1 MKNLNFKEILKEDI
15 LKSLNKLNL
24 EKTKEEIII
33 EIPKTPINGNYST
46 NIALALASELKKSPR
61 EIANT
66 IKMNFSSN
74 IISKVE
80 VAGPGF
86 INFFINKEC
95 LYDVLNE
102 ILDKK
107 KNYGKSN
114 IGQNKKINIEYV
126 SVNPT
131 GIMHVGHGRGAAYG
145 DNLSRILSFTGYDV
159 TREYFIND
167 AGNQMNNL
175 GISIKERYKE
185 LLGFPFDLPEDG
197 YHGKEIITIA
207 EEIKNKYHDQKLD
220 SQVEFFKQYGLEYLL
235 KQIKI
240 DLDKYRVNFDVWTSE
255 QTLYDEGLIENIRV
269 KLRKSGDCYIKED
282 ALWLNTAKY
291 GDEKDR
297 VLVKSDGNYTYLV
310 PDIAYHSNKFE
321 RNFDECIDVFGAD
334 HHGYVSRLKIALEI
348 LGYDT
353 NKLDVK
359 ILQMVRII
367 KDGKE
372 LKLSKRTGQ
381 TITLNDLIDEAGINA
396 TRYFFASK
404 SIDTQMDFNL
414 DLAIKQTNENPVYYI
429 EYANA
434 RITKILNKYHK
445 YDLVGKK
452 NYMYLD
458 EELTYNILN
467 KLYEFKDVVENASKK
482 RIPHLITNYVYELA
496 GSFHNYYSNIQ
507 IITENE
513 EETLEHLLLINAIK
527 IVINNSLN
535 LLGIIPREEM

>member
-1 MKNLNFKEILKEDI
+1 MNFKEILKEDI

-46 NIALALASELKKSPR
+46 NIALALASELKKSSR
-61 EIANT
+61 EIANA

-255 QTLYDEGLIENIRV
+255 QTLYDEGLIENIMV

-353 NKLDVK
+353 NKLDIK

-467 KLYEFKDVVENASKK
+467 KLYEFKDALVNASKK
-482 RIPHLITNYVYELA
+482 RMPHLITNYVYELA

-513 EETLEHLLLINAIK
+513 EETLEHLLLITAIK

>member
-1 MKNLNFKEILKEDI
+1 MNFKEILKEDI

-114 IGQNKKINIEYV
+114 IGQNKKINVEYV

-255 QTLYDEGLIENIRV
+255 QTLYDEGLIENIMV

-445 YDLVGKK
+445 YDLVGKE

>member
-1 MKNLNFKEILKEDI
+1 MNFKEILKEDI

-46 NIALALASELKKSPR
+46 NIALVLASELKKSPR
-61 EIANT
+61 EIANA

-86 INFFINKEC
+86 INFFIKKEC

-255 QTLYDEGLIENIRV
+255 QTLYDKGLIENIMV

-367 KDGKE
+367 KDGRE

>member
-1 MKNLNFKEILKEDI
+1 MNFKEILKEDI

-114 IGQNKKINIEYV
+114 IGQNKKINVEYV

-255 QTLYDEGLIENIRV
+255 QTLYDEGLIENIMV

>member
-1 MKNLNFKEILKEDI
+1 MNFKEILKEDI

-61 EIANT
+61 EIANA

-255 QTLYDEGLIENIRV
+255 QTLYDEGLIENIMV

-353 NKLDVK
+353 NKLDIK

-434 RITKILNKYHK
+434 RITKILNKYHR

>member
-1 MKNLNFKEILKEDI
+1 MNFKEILKEDI

-61 EIANT
+61 EIANA

-255 QTLYDEGLIENIRV
+255 QTLYDEGLIENIMV

-353 NKLDVK
+353 NKLDIK

-445 YDLVGKK
+445 SDLVGKK

>member
-1 MKNLNFKEILKEDI
+1 MNFKEILKEDI

-255 QTLYDEGLIENIRV
+255 QTLYDEGLIENIMV

-353 NKLDVK
+353 NKLDIK

>member
-1 MKNLNFKEILKEDI
+1 MNFKEILKEDI

-46 NIALALASELKKSPR
+46 NIALALASELKKSSR
-61 EIANT
+61 EIANA

-255 QTLYDEGLIENIRV
+255 QTLYDEGLIENIMV

-353 NKLDVK
+353 NKLDIK

>member
-1 MKNLNFKEILKEDI
+1 MNFKEILKEDI

-255 QTLYDEGLIENIRV
+255 QTLYDEGLIENIMV

-353 NKLDVK
+353 NKLDIK

-434 RITKILNKYHK
+434 RITKILNKYHR

>member
-1 MKNLNFKEILKEDI
+1 MNFKEILKEDI

-255 QTLYDEGLIENIRV
+255 QTLYDEGLIENIMV

-434 RITKILNKYHK
+434 RITKILNKYHR

>member
-1 MKNLNFKEILKEDI
+1 MNFKEILKEDI

-61 EIANT
+61 EIANA

-255 QTLYDEGLIENIRV
+255 QTLYDEGLIENIMV
-269 KLRKSGDCYIKED
+269 KLRKSGNCYIKED

-321 RNFDECIDVFGAD
+321 RNFDKCIDVFGAD

-353 NKLDVK
+353 NKLDIK

-445 YDLVGKK
+445 SDLVGKK

>member
-1 MKNLNFKEILKEDI
+1 MNFKEILKEDI

-24 EKTKEEIII
+24 EKSKEEIII

-46 NIALALASELKKSPR
+46 NIALALANELKKSPR
-61 EIANT
+61 EIANA

-86 INFFINKEC
+86 INFFIKKEC

-255 QTLYDEGLIENIRV
+255 QTLYDEGLIENIMV

-334 HHGYVSRLKIALEI
+334 HHGYVPRLKIALEI

-414 DLAIKQTNENPVYYI
+414 DLAIKQTNENPIYYI

-445 YDLVGKK
+445 SDLVGKK

-467 KLYEFKDVVENASKK
+467 KLYEFKDALVNASKK
-482 RIPHLITNYVYELA
+482 RMPHLITNYVYELA

-513 EETLEHLLLINAIK
+513 EETLEHLLLITAIK

>member
-1 MKNLNFKEILKEDI
+1 MNFKEILKEDI

-61 EIANT
+61 EIANA

-86 INFFINKEC
+86 INFFIKKEC

-255 QTLYDEGLIENIRV
+255 QTLYDEGLIENIMV

-353 NKLDVK
+353 NKLDIK

-434 RITKILNKYHK
+434 RITKILNKDNK

-467 KLYEFKDVVENASKK
+467 KLYEFKDVVENVSKK

>member
-1 MKNLNFKEILKEDI
+1 MNFKEILKEDI

-61 EIANT
+61 EIANA

-86 INFFINKEC
+86 INFFIKKEC

-255 QTLYDEGLIENIRV
+255 QTLYDEGLIENIMV

-353 NKLDVK
+353 NKLDIK

-434 RITKILNKYHK
+434 RITKILNK
-445 YDLVGKK
+445 
-452 NYMYLD
+452 
-458 EELTYNILN
+458 
-467 KLYEFKDVVENASKK
+467 
-482 RIPHLITNYVYELA
+482 
-496 GSFHNYYSNIQ
+496 
-507 IITENE
+507 
-513 EETLEHLLLINAIK
+513 
-527 IVINNSLN
+527 
-535 LLGIIPREEM
+535 

>member
-1 MKNLNFKEILKEDI
+1 MNFKEILKEDI

-24 EKTKEEIII
+24 EKNKEEIII

-61 EIANT
+61 EIANA

-255 QTLYDEGLIENIRV
+255 QTLYDEGLIENIMV

>member
-1 MKNLNFKEILKEDI
+1 MNFKEILKEDI

-61 EIANT
+61 EIANA

-255 QTLYDEGLIENIRV
+255 QTLYDEGLIENIMV
-269 KLRKSGDCYIKED
+269 KLRKSGNCYIKED

-353 NKLDVK
+353 NKLDIK

-434 RITKILNKYHK
+434 RITKILNKYHR

>member
-1 MKNLNFKEILKEDI
+1 MNFKEILKEDI

-61 EIANT
+61 EIANA

-220 SQVEFFKQYGLEYLL
+220 SQVEYFKQYGLEYLL

-255 QTLYDEGLIENIRV
+255 QTLYDEGLIENIMI

-282 ALWLNTAKY
+282 ALWLNTTKY

-321 RNFDECIDVFGAD
+321 RKFDECIDVFGAD

-353 NKLDVK
+353 SKLDVK

-414 DLAIKQTNENPVYYI
+414 DLAIKQTNENPIYYI

-445 YDLVGKK
+445 SDLVGKK

-467 KLYEFKDVVENASKK
+467 KLYEFKDALVNASKK
-482 RIPHLITNYVYELA
+482 RMPHLITNYVYELA

>member
-1 MKNLNFKEILKEDI
+1 MNFKEILKEDI

-61 EIANT
+61 EIANA

-114 IGQNKKINIEYV
+114 IGQNKKINVEYV

-255 QTLYDEGLIENIRV
+255 QTLYDEGLIENIMV

>member
-1 MKNLNFKEILKEDI
+1 MNFKEILKEDI

-61 EIANT
+61 EIANA

-255 QTLYDEGLIENIRV
+255 QTLYDEGLIENIMV

-353 NKLDVK
+353 NKLDIK

>member
-1 MKNLNFKEILKEDI
+1 MNFKEILKEAI

-114 IGQNKKINIEYV
+114 IGQNKKINVEYV

-255 QTLYDEGLIENIRV
+255 QTLYDEGLIENIMV

>member
-1 MKNLNFKEILKEDI
+1 MNFKEILKEDI

-61 EIANT
+61 EIANA

-255 QTLYDEGLIENIRV
+255 QTLYDEGLIENIMV

-434 RITKILNKYHK
+434 RITKILNKYHR

>member
-1 MKNLNFKEILKEDI
+1 MNFKEILKEDI

-24 EKTKEEIII
+24 EKNKEEIII

-61 EIANT
+61 EIANA

-255 QTLYDEGLIENIRV
+255 QTLYDEGLIENIMV

-507 IITENE
+507 IITEKE

>member
-1 MKNLNFKEILKEDI
+1 MNFKEILKEDI

-61 EIANT
+61 EIANA

-86 INFFINKEC
+86 INFFIKKEC

-255 QTLYDEGLIENIRV
+255 QTLYDEGLIENIMV

-353 NKLDVK
+353 NKLDIK

-467 KLYEFKDVVENASKK
+467 KLYEFKDVVENVSKK

>member
-1 MKNLNFKEILKEDI
+1 
-15 LKSLNKLNL
+15 
-24 EKTKEEIII
+24 
-33 EIPKTPINGNYST
+33 
-46 NIALALASELKKSPR
+46 
-61 EIANT
+61 
-66 IKMNFSSN
+66 
-74 IISKVE
+74 
-80 VAGPGF
+80 
-86 INFFINKEC
+86 
-95 LYDVLNE
+95 
-102 ILDKK
+102 
-107 KNYGKSN
+107 
-114 IGQNKKINIEYV
+114 
-126 SVNPT
+126 
-131 GIMHVGHGRGAAYG
+131 
-145 DNLSRILSFTGYDV
+145 
-159 TREYFIND
+159 
-167 AGNQMNNL
+167 
-175 GISIKERYKE
+175 
-185 LLGFPFDLPEDG
+185 
-197 YHGKEIITIA
+197 
-207 EEIKNKYHDQKLD
+207 
-220 SQVEFFKQYGLEYLL
+220 
-235 KQIKI
+235 
-240 DLDKYRVNFDVWTSE
+240 
-255 QTLYDEGLIENIRV
+255 
-269 KLRKSGDCYIKED
+269 
-282 ALWLNTAKY
+282 
-291 GDEKDR
+291 
-297 VLVKSDGNYTYLV
+297 
-310 PDIAYHSNKFE
+310 
-321 RNFDECIDVFGAD
+321 
-334 HHGYVSRLKIALEI
+334 
-348 LGYDT
+348 
-353 NKLDVK
+353 
-359 ILQMVRII
+359 MVRII

-434 RITKILNKYHK
+434 RITKILNKYHR

>member
-1 MKNLNFKEILKEDI
+1 MNFKEILKEDI

-255 QTLYDEGLIENIRV
+255 QTLYDEGLIENIMV

-353 NKLDVK
+353 NKLDIK

-445 YDLVGKK
+445 SDLVGKK